1 MAPIRLTDRQ
11 MEIVQNVAEYVP
23 RGLRDMTAAYLCEGF
38 VNDRTVTAEAASAMA
53 MKASG
58 NLIVRTPRPDYS
70 GGIAL
75 GYAIS

>member
-1 MAPIRLTDRQ
+1 

-58 NLIVRTPRPDYS
+58 DLIVRVTVLDDIGAIVPWPRIEILACAPP
-70 GGIAL
+70 L
-75 GYAIS
+75 C